1 MNNAED
7 KPLFSVILPT
17 YNRSGALGRAIRS
30 VQDQDWRDWEL
41 LVVDDG
47 STDDTSL
54 VVESFG
60 DDRIRYIPVVHGG
73 ASAARNVG
81 MQWARGKY
89 LCFLD
94 DDDVYLPHH
103 LGSFM
108 QYLHEQDFPDQVLRT
123 GLLGVSAGVV
133 RKYPVYRRYRGNEDP
148 VRFFLFHL
156 CSVGTLCIPAGARQ
170 VLRFSV
176 ALEDWED
183 THFILRLL
191 VVYPF
196 VQLEDRT
203 YLYYKNEECGSV
215 KCYRDVEAMCLQLEW
230 VAAAM
235 EALIADHPALRERIS
250 WGDRKRWL
258 SHQYLLYAHQAN
270 VQLGAAAS
278 WQLVEEAWRKGLVW
292 FQWPL
297 YGWIWLKLHLRIR
310 EGYRISKA
318 VSRIALKLYRRK
330 ARCRTG

>member
-1 MNNAED
+1 MNNAEYD
-7 KPLFSVILPT
+7 PLFSVILPT
-17 YNRSGALGRAIRS
+17 YNRSGVLGRAIRS
-30 VQDQDWRDWEL
+30 VQQQDCQDWEL

-47 STDDTSL
+47 STDDTRL
-54 VVESFG
+54 VVRSFV
-60 DDRIRYIPVVHGG
+60 DDRIRYIPTVHGG
-73 ASAARNVG
+73 VSAARNVG
-81 MQWARGKY
+81 LQWARGKY

-156 CSVGTLCIPAGARQ
+156 CSVGTLCIPAGVRQ

-176 ALEDWED
+176 ALKDWED

-191 VVYPF
+191 LVYPF

-203 YLYYKNEECGSV
+203 YLYYKNEERGSV
-215 KCYRDVEAMCLQLEW
+215 KYYRNVEAMVLQLER
-230 VAAAM
+230 VAAVM
-235 EALIADHPALRERIS
+235 EGLVADHPALRERIS
-250 WGDRKRWL
+250 WRDRKQWL
-258 SHQYLLYAHQAN
+258 SHQYLLYAHQAYAE
-270 VQLGAAAS
+270 LGVAAS
-278 WQLVEEAWRKGLVW
+278 RQLLRVAWLKNLVW
-292 FQWPL
+292 FHWPL
-297 YGWIWLKLHLRIR
+297 YGWLWLKLHFRIR
-310 EGYRISKA
+310 EGDRISRA
-318 VSRIALKLYRRK
+318 VSRMALKLYRRK
-330 ARCRTG
+330 EKCRTG